1 MTSLRVE
8 NLCLRARLELAETID
23 EYKDCKDV
31 SAEAHLNGYLMC
43 HFLMTMTCLA
53 DSIRFDLLIGPLKD
67 DLLEV

>member
-1 MTSLRVE
+1 MTSLRIE
-8 NLCLRARLELAETID
+8 NLCLRARLELVETINAYSVYTHVD
-23 EYKDCKDV
+23 K
-31 SAEAHLNGYLMC
+31 EAHLNGYLMC